1 MPEVN
6 HEILRWARE
15 TAALSLGAASV
26 TIDLYTAP
34 GVSGRDRLAALE
46 AGDAIPS
53 RALLTRMAKQY
64 RRPLITFYLSAP
76 PGKGDRGQDF
86 RTLSEKHSKTANALL
101 DALLRDVMA
110 RQSLVKSLLVDEDEA
125 DPIPFV
131 GSRRISDGV
140 PAVLATIERAIP
152 LTRER
157 FRACRDAKEAFDTLR
172 AAVEAAG
179 VFVLMIGDLGS
190 YHTAL
195 DVETFRGFAVADPI
209 APFIV
214 MNDRGAK
221 TAWSLTILHELAHLC
236 LGQTGVSGAHARRK
250 TEVFCTAVAGEFLL
264 PSDELDLLAI
274 PPLEDVEALSAL
286 ISDFADQRNVS
297 RTMVTCLLLKE
308 GRIDAPTGGKL
319 LTMCRDRWRRNR
331 GRECEGQTAGG
342 PDGRMDR
349 GHRLGGA
356 LPGLVRRMLHSG
368 ALPTV
373 TAARI
378 LGVKAKQVQ
387 PLLQASAPAT
397 ATG

>member
-1 MPEVN
+1 
-6 HEILRWARE
+6 
-15 TAALSLGAASV
+15 
-26 TIDLYTAP
+26 
-34 GVSGRDRLAALE
+34 
-46 AGDAIPS
+46 
-53 RALLTRMAKQY
+53 
-64 RRPLITFYLSAP
+64 
-76 PGKGDRGQDF
+76 
-86 RTLSEKHSKTANALL
+86 
-101 DALLRDVMA
+101 
-110 RQSLVKSLLVDEDEA
+110 
-125 DPIPFV
+125 
-131 GSRRISDGV
+131 
-140 PAVLATIERAIP
+140 
-152 LTRER
+152 
-157 FRACRDAKEAFDTLR
+157 
-172 AAVEAAG
+172 
-179 VFVLMIGDLGS
+179 
-190 YHTAL
+190 L

-286 ISDFADQRNVS
+286 ISEFADQRNVS

-319 LTMCRDRWRRNR
+319 LTMCQDRWRRNR

-349 GHRLGGA
+349 SHRIGGA
-356 LPGLVRRMLHSG
+356 LPGLVRRMLHSS